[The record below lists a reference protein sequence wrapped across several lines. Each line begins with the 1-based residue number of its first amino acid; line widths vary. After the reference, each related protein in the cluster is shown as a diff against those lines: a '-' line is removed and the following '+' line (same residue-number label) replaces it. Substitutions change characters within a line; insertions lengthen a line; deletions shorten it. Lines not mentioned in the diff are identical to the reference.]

1 MKIKYR
7 IGVMPGP
14 WPAAN
19 DGPEFLWRFVDLCER
34 TGIDSVW
41 FSERLS
47 SPLAVLEPITTM
59 AAVASR
65 TRRLK
70 FGPSVLVMP
79 FRAPVLAARE
89 LAMIDYLSG
98 GRMLPAVGI
107 GAVGIGGESERE
119 FNAAGVPFKERGRR
133 TDEAIRI
140 MRLLWEEDE
149 VSFAGEFW
157 KLERVTVRPK
167 PVQQPF
173 PLWIGGNSEAAMRR
187 AGRLGDGWI
196 PSLITSPQLRIG
208 VGKTQA
214 FAREAGREVPA
225 DHFGVLVNFGL
236 DEDGRSARAAAEPY
250 IPKGRVD
257 DATLA
262 ACTAFGPPE
271 VVRARLEEY
280 VAAGASKFVLRP
292 MCPPDRMLEQLARLA
307 EDVIPAFHSR

>member
-1 MKIKYR
+1 
-7 IGVMPGP
+7 
-14 WPAAN
+14 
-19 DGPEFLWRFVDLCER
+19 
-34 TGIDSVW
+34 
-41 FSERLS
+41 
-47 SPLAVLEPITTM
+47 
-59 AAVASR
+59 
-65 TRRLK
+65 
-70 FGPSVLVMP
+70 
-79 FRAPVLAARE
+79 
-89 LAMIDYLSG
+89 
-98 GRMLPAVGI
+98 
-107 GAVGIGGESERE
+107 
-119 FNAAGVPFKERGRR
+119 
-133 TDEAIRI
+133 
-140 MRLLWEEDE
+140 
-149 VSFAGEFW
+149 
-157 KLERVTVRPK
+157 
-167 PVQQPF
+167 VQQPF

-236 DEDGRSARAAAEPY
+236 DEDGRFARAAAEPY